1 MSIHFGTDFVY
12 SLSQLLKLSSC
23 YTILKIDILGVSR
36 GDTNIEGHDNLIDTF
51 LGNLQA
57 FKMQFFLRRKLFS
70 LKHVTVSKQ
79 YNIFIMQLRILV
91 LILYIK
97 ISNFNIFQ
105 CFVSNAANEISS
117 YARKLPS
124 SQFCRHDVHSD
135 HSVT

>member
-79 YNIFIMQLRILV
+79 YDISIMQLRIFV
-91 LILYIK
+91 SILCIK
-97 ISNFNIFQ
+97 ISNSNMFQ
-105 CFVSNAANEISS
+105 
-117 YARKLPS
+117 
-124 SQFCRHDVHSD
+124 
-135 HSVT
+135 

>member
-57 FKMQFFLRRKLFS
+57 FKMQFFLWRKLFS

-79 YNIFIMQLRILV
+79 YDISIMQLRIFV
-91 LILYIK
+91 SILCIK
-97 ISNFNIFQ
+97 ISNSNMF
-105 CFVSNAANEISS
+105 FVFNAANAISS
-117 YARKLPS
+117 YDRKLPS

>member
-23 YTILKIDILGVSR
+23 YTILKIDILGVSC

-70 LKHVTVSKQ
+70 LKQVKVSKQ
-79 YNIFIMQLRILV
+79 YDISIMQLRIFV
-91 LILYIK
+91 LILR
-97 ISNFNIFQ
+97 IS
-105 CFVSNAANEISS
+105 
-117 YARKLPS
+117 
-124 SQFCRHDVHSD
+124 
-135 HSVT
+135 

>member
-79 YNIFIMQLRILV
+79 YDISIMQLRIFV
-91 LILYIK
+91 SILCIK
-97 ISNFNIFQ
+97 ISNSNIF
-105 CFVSNAANEISS
+105 FVSNAANAISS
-117 YARKLPS
+117 YDRKLPS

>member
-57 FKMQFFLRRKLFS
+57 FKMQFFLWRKLFS

-79 YNIFIMQLRILV
+79 YDISIMQLRIFV
-91 LILYIK
+91 SIR
-97 ISNFNIFQ
+97 
-105 CFVSNAANEISS
+105 CFVFNAANAISF
-117 YARKLPS
+117 YDRKLPS

>member
-23 YTILKIDILGVSR
+23 YTILKIDILGVSL

-70 LKHVTVSKQ
+70 LQHVTVSKQ
-79 YNIFIMQLRILV
+79 YDISIMQLRIFV
-91 LILYIK
+91 LILR
-97 ISNFNIFQ
+97 ISY
-105 CFVSNAANEISS
+105 FVLNALSFYNKN
-117 YARKLPS
+117 YL
-124 SQFCRHDVHSD
+124 HHSFVD
-135 HSVT
+135 TMSTQTIP

>member
-23 YTILKIDILGVSR
+23 YTILKIDILGVSL

-97 ISNFNIFQ
+97 ISNFKMQPMKYLLMLENYLHHS
-105 CFVSNAANEISS
+105 FVDTMSIQTI
-117 YARKLPS
+117 P
-124 SQFCRHDVHSD
+124 
-135 HSVT
+135 

>member
-70 LKHVTVSKQ
+70 LKHVIVSKQ
-79 YNIFIMQLRILV
+79 YDISIMQLRIFV
-91 LILYIK
+91 SILYIK
-97 ISNFNIFQ
+97 IRNVF
-105 CFVSNAANEISS
+105 NAAIAISS
-117 YARKLPS
+117 YDRKLPS

>member
-23 YTILKIDILGVSR
+23 YTILKIDILGVSL

-70 LKHVTVSKQ
+70 LKQVKVSKQ
-79 YNIFIMQLRILV
+79 YDISIMQLRIFV
-91 LILYIK
+91 LILRIMQPMQYLLVIENYLHH
-97 ISNFNIFQ
+97 S
-105 CFVSNAANEISS
+105 FVDTMSTQTI
-117 YARKLPS
+117 P
-124 SQFCRHDVHSD
+124 
-135 HSVT
+135 

>member
-23 YTILKIDILGVSR
+23 YTILKIDILRVSR

-70 LKHVTVSKQ
+70 LKQVKVSKQ
-79 YNIFIMQLRILV
+79 YDISIMQLRIFV
-91 LILYIK
+91 LILRIK
-97 ISNFNIFQ
+97 ISILF
-105 CFVSNAANEISS
+105 
-117 YARKLPS
+117 
-124 SQFCRHDVHSD
+124 
-135 HSVT
+135 

>member
-23 YTILKIDILGVSR
+23 YTILKIDILGVSL

-79 YNIFIMQLRILV
+79 YDISIMQLRIFV
-91 LILYIK
+91 SILCIK
-97 ISNFNIFQ
+97 ISNSNITYHFDLDSSFFKYSQCNIF
-105 CFVSNAANEISS
+105 
-117 YARKLPS
+117 L
-124 SQFCRHDVHSD
+124 
-135 HSVT
+135 

>member
-57 FKMQFFLRRKLFS
+57 FKMQFFLRRKSFS

-79 YNIFIMQLRILV
+79 YDISIMQLRIFV
-91 LILYIK
+91 SILCIK
-97 ISNFNIFQ
+97 ISN
-105 CFVSNAANEISS
+105 SNRS
-117 YARKLPS
+117 
-124 SQFCRHDVHSD
+124 
-135 HSVT
+135 